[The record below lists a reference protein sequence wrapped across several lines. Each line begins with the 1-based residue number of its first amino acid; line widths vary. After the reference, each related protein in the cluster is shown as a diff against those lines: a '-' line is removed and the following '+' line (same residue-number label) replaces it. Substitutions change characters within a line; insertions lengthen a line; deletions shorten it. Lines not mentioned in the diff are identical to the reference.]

1 MNHHR
6 SRSLSRMP
14 IAASAIGNARAA
26 RSASA
31 APSAGIGFDIFP
43 VSGHQSGMNAD
54 ASSYSPAPMAAGSA
68 QPDPGA
74 IPPRADSRSADRA
87 YTAHEAFA
95 GLAWKMPKADPTL
108 VPIGRSPQTDT
119 PGTTDV
125 LLGLL
130 GHSREC
136 SKLAKAGRIVSC
148 ACRTTSLD
156 DPAVAVGL
164 TMHFARTAMARGLPM
179 PNSIVS
185 LLESR
190 IHEGDP
196 ACRIVGQ
203 WLEARGLLGSTCFP
217 TKGDV

>member
-1 MNHHR
+1 MNHRH
-6 SRSLSRMP
+6 SRRLSRAP
-14 IAASAIGNARAA
+14 IAASAVGNVRAS

-31 APSAGIGFDIFP
+31 ATSAAIGPDIFP
-43 VSGHQSGMNAD
+43 ATRNQSGMSAD
-54 ASSYSPAPMAAGSA
+54 ASSYPPAPMAAGSA
-68 QPDPGA
+68 QPDPCDTL
-74 IPPRADSRSADRA
+74 PSADNRPADRA
-87 YTAHEAFA
+87 NTAHQAFA
-95 GLAWKMPKADPTL
+95 DLAWKMPKADPTL
-108 VPIGRSPQTDT
+108 VPIERYPQSDT
-119 PGTTDV
+119 PGATDV

-136 SKLAKAGRIVSC
+136 STLAKAGRIVSC

-164 TMHFARTAMARGLPM
+164 TMHFARTAMARGIPM
-179 PNSIVS
+179 PSSIVR

-203 WLEARGLLGSTCFP
+203 WLEERGLRGITCFP
-217 TKGDV
+217 TKGDA

>member
-1 MNHHR
+1 MNHRH
-6 SRSLSRMP
+6 SRRLPRVP
-14 IAASAIGNARAA
+14 IAASANIRVP
-26 RSASA
+26 RSVSV
-31 APSAGIGFDIFP
+31 APSADIGSDIFP
-43 VSGHQSGMNAD
+43 VTGHQSGMNAD
-54 ASSYSPAPMAAGSA
+54 ASSYPPARTAAGSA
-68 QPDPGA
+68 QPDPSA
-74 IPPRADSRSADRA
+74 TLRRADSRSADRA
-87 YTAHEAFA
+87 YTSHEAFA
-95 GLAWKMPKADPTL
+95 GLAWNIPKADSTLMPT
-108 VPIGRSPQTDT
+108 GRCSQSNT
-119 PGTTDV
+119 PGTTDT

-148 ACRTTSLD
+148 ACRTTPLD

-203 WLEARGLLGSTCFP
+203 WLEERGLLGITCSA
-217 TKGDV
+217 TKGDA